1 MAAQVYVGKVR
12 EKGKEF
18 KKKAREHG
26 YAEDAILIGGGLAL
40 CQQNPHDPYE
50 TFQTFIDLIDTC
62 KDDDEFVAEASAY
75 VGIE

>member
-1 MAAQVYVGKVR
+1 MAAKVYVGRVR
-12 EKGKEF
+12 EKGREF

-26 YAEDAILIGGGLAL
+26 YEDDAILIGGGLAL

-50 TFQTFIDLIDTC
+50 TFQKFIDLIDTC
-62 KDDDEFVAEASAY
+62 KNDDEFVEAATEF